1 VLFVN
6 ENFGGHA
13 TMHLHLRRALAEH
26 PEIDARFLD
35 VPPAG
40 LLRKAAGHPV
50 PMLASRDLDLQML
63 RAQLATSTWVHRR
76 LRRLVPTVDAVHVYT
91 QNAVL
96 LSPSLLRTVPTVVS
110 TDATTE
116 QWAYLTPERR
126 PTRHTRTRVRWSR
139 RFEDRVFDAAR
150 VVVAKSAW
158 TRDSLRTAYGIPDE
172 RLRVIPFGLTVPPL
186 ERDTRTGPPIVTF
199 VGYTMDRKG
208 GWRLL
213 DAFRRHL
220 SHRCELHLV
229 TRADVAPEPGVHVHG
244 DFVPGDE
251 RLRSLLART
260 SVFAFPTEIDTFG
273 YAVLEAMAAGVP
285 VVATGVHALP
295 EIVEHGVTGL
305 LVGGIEGTW
314 PEGSVDPLAVALDE
328 LLADPERARRMGEA
342 GRRRV
347 LERFDARVTTAT
359 LCSLLAEVTGGED
372 ARRQLAPSPG

>member
-1 VLFVN
+1 MLFVN

-13 TMHLHLRRALAEH
+13 TMHLHLRRALAER

-35 VPPAG
+35 VPTAG
-40 LLRKAAGHPV
+40 LLRRAAGRPV
-50 PMLASRDLDLQML
+50 PVLGPRDLDLQML
-63 RAQLATSTWVHRR
+63 RAQLSTSTWVHRR

-96 LSPSLLRTVPTVVS
+96 LSSGLLRTVPTIVS

-126 PTRHTRTRVRWSR
+126 PTRHTPTRVRWSR

-158 TRDSLRTAYGIPDE
+158 TRESLRTRYGVPDE
-172 RLRVIPFGLTVPPL
+172 RLRVIPFGLMVPPL
-186 ERDTRTGPPIVTF
+186 LRATEAGPPIVTF
-199 VGYTMDRKG
+199 IGYTMDRKG

-213 DAFRRHL
+213 DAYRRHL
-220 SHRCELHLV
+220 SQRCELHLV
-229 TRADVAPEPGVHVHG
+229 TRADVPAEPGVHVHR

-260 SVFAFPTEIDTFG
+260 TVFAFPTEIDTFG
-273 YAVLEAMAAGVP
+273 YAVLEAMGAGVP

-305 LVGGIEGTW
+305 LVEGIEGTW
-314 PEGSVDPLAVALDE
+314 PEGPADPLAVALTE
-328 LLADPERARRMGEA
+328 LLDDPERARRMGDA

-359 LCSLLAEVTGGED
+359 LCSLLAEVTAGGSP
-372 ARRQLAPSPG
+372 RSHLAPSAG